1 MQAIKCIV
9 VGDRAVGQ
17 IELLMSYVTGKF
29 PDEPIPTVFD
39 SYAETVMIGGEP
51 YTLGLWDMSHMPE
64 EDARLRPLAYPD
76 TDVFLICF
84 SLVEPTSFEN
94 VREKVLYYTHTKVIN
109 VTNSGHETV
118 FFLEAAFSAA
128 VFSVTATLVLVII
141 PVKIRLESTVLCRQS
156 VLMFGTVNV

>member
-64 EDARLRPLAYPD
+64 EGRQTETTGLGKAD
-76 TDVFLICF
+76 TDVFPRHL
-84 SLVEPTSFEN
+84 
-94 VREKVLYYTHTKVIN
+94 
-109 VTNSGHETV
+109 
-118 FFLEAAFSAA
+118 FLS
-128 VFSVTATLVLVII
+128 S
-141 PVKIRLESTVLCRQS
+141 
-156 VLMFGTVNV
+156 